1 MKKISIQND
10 IWLLLDERTGNRT
23 QVLGVGNALNTN
35 YTEKLFKY
43 NVISKLPNWL
53 LQASILHVNK
63 KSKKQ
68 FKPPWP
74 KIVIGCG
81 RKSSPAGLWIKEKS
95 ANKTHFIQI
104 MWPGWPYKNIDLIA
118 IPEHDKIN
126 PKINTI
132 NFLTSPHIFAKEYLN
147 KAKIKWSKTLD
158 TLPYPRIAVSIGGD
172 TKKNKFL
179 PSHSS
184 KMIKLLIKFIGSKG
198 SLMVTTSRRTSNE
211 VYERIKNEVDILGKR
226 VILWKMDLKNNNPYP
241 GFLSYADAVA
251 VTGDSISLCSE
262 ACSTGKPV
270 LIFAPENTTT
280 LKQKTFHQ
288 ALIKKGI
295 AKYLE
300 DTNLDILK
308 KISYHPLNES
318 QYIAEEIKKR
328 FLN

>member
-1 MKKISIQND
+1 
-10 IWLLLDERTGNRT
+10 
-23 QVLGVGNALNTN
+23 
-35 YTEKLFKY
+35 
-43 NVISKLPNWL
+43 
-53 LQASILHVNK
+53 
-63 KSKKQ
+63 
-68 FKPPWP
+68 
-74 KIVIGCG
+74 
-81 RKSSPAGLWIKEKS
+81 
-95 ANKTHFIQI
+95 
-104 MWPGWPYKNIDLIA
+104 
-118 IPEHDKIN
+118 
-126 PKINTI
+126 
-132 NFLTSPHIFAKEYLN
+132 
-147 KAKIKWSKTLD
+147 
-158 TLPYPRIAVSIGGD
+158 
-172 TKKNKFL
+172 
-179 PSHSS
+179 
-184 KMIKLLIKFIGSKG
+184 
-198 SLMVTTSRRTSNE
+198 
-211 VYERIKNEVDILGKR
+211 
-226 VILWKMDLKNNNPYP
+226 MDLKNDNPYP